1 MTTKNA
7 DIVTVNETRRA
18 LRTKLINARQLLSVG
33 ERAKLDAN
41 LCSAVGLRI
50 SSLSKNPHSI
60 ALYWPIRGEPDL
72 MPLAHELIDAGF
84 EVLLPVVAQRNAPL
98 AFARYTKDAKL
109 KRGEYDI
116 LEPDLPVDASLTP
129 DVVVIPCVGFN
140 QNKFRLGYGGGYYDR
155 TLAKWRDVGVS
166 VYALGV
172 AYEFARVDFEAGEF
186 DLPLNDIVF
195 A

>member
-1 MTTKNA
+1 MTTKNV

-18 LRTKLINARQLLSVG
+18 LRLKLINARQQLSVG
-33 ERAKLDAN
+33 EREKLDSN
-41 LCSAVGLRI
+41 LRAAVHLTI
-50 SSLSKNPHSI
+50 QSMPIKPNSI

-84 EVLLPVVAQRNAPL
+84 EILLPVVAQKNAPL
-98 AFARYTKDAKL
+98 AFARYIKGAKL

-140 QNKFRLGYGGGYYDR
+140 QSKFRLGYGGGYYDR
-155 TLAKWRDVGVS
+155 TLAKWRDANVS

-172 AYEFARVDFEAGEF
+172 SYEFALVDFEPSEF
-186 DLPLNDIVF
+186 DLPLNEIAF